1 MSVPVMTDE
10 AAVWLVNGTPAR
22 MVWDGVR
29 YRVTDTPTPL
39 TEEEWCPALTHAAQR
54 IVGWRFQGTT
64 AGGQSMMFDIV
75 QGGQGW
81 RVLRVYD

>member
-1 MSVPVMTDE
+1 MTDE

-39 TEEEWCPALTHAAQR
+39 TEDAWCPALTHAAAR
-54 IVGWRFQGTT
+54 IIGWRFQGTT

-75 QGGQGW
+75 EGDQGW